1 MTNAMICWLQ
11 DVDERQVGRVGG
23 KGANLGRL
31 LHLGL
36 PVPPGFVVTTD
47 AYRAV
52 LAFPDLAAAGP
63 EQRRALLPTA
73 PLPDDISAAILDAY
87 RRLAAPAV
95 AVRSSG
101 TAEDLAAA
109 SFAGQHD
116 TFLNVAG
123 PDALLAAVRGCWA
136 SLWSERAVAYRRAQG
151 WDARDLALAVV
162 VQAMVPAER
171 AGVLFTADP
180 VSGRRDHLVIEAV
193 SGLGEAL
200 VSGQATPSRAVV
212 EKASLRLLAGDA
224 PLPVGAL
231 EDLARL
237 GLRIEG
243 AFGAPQDVEWAYA
256 DGGCVI
262 LQARPL
268 TAVPAVEAPSVAA
281 QTDTAPQGRRYSRV
295 QRAGAPNMLEHMPV
309 SPSPFDYALFYRPL
323 MARVLQ
329 ALRSL
334 GFATSALDEVFIAV
348 AEGVVQA
355 VPPSITPTLRV
366 LTLPPKLLAAL
377 RASPDDWLRECRAL
391 LVVPAQQIDTEDLAL
406 LSTDALLDRIA
417 TLQQRLVDLTVRR
430 FGVLAPRLLLTQTF
444 PLLLRLAVGR
454 AAPRLQADLLA
465 AVPCTTTAANQ
476 ELERLA
482 RLGRETPE
490 LRQIFVDEPP
500 ERVAERLRDV
510 AAGPAFLAALDAFLR
525 CYGYRESAMPA
536 AALPA
541 WRDDPRIV
549 YGLLKG
555 RAAST
560 QETSALNADDGQ
572 RAERTRQAL
581 VAALGRGR
589 LGPATRLLL
598 PLYLRRLAAARA
610 LIAFREDSHFALV
623 LAFPVIRRLALELG
637 RRLVA
642 RGALAEPGDI
652 FFLELEEIRRLG
664 PAAVV
669 QETVRRRHEARQSVA
684 GRATAVPAALLAQTA
699 TSGELHGAA
708 ASPGTATGPV
718 RVIREAHEFWMLQ
731 AGEVLVAPYTSP
743 AWTPLFALAR
753 AVVVDA
759 GGVASH
765 AAIVAREYG
774 IPAVMGTGRATR
786 VLRTGQHVLV
796 DGTRGRVVPL
806 DEGADIRGRRSALG
820 RQLNSS

>member
-1 MTNAMICWLQ
+1 MSRTVICWLDEVEER
-11 DVDERQVGRVGG
+11 DVDRVGG

-31 LHLGL
+31 LRLGL
-36 PVPPGFVVTTD
+36 PVPPGFVVTTN

-52 LAFPDLAAAGP
+52 LAAPDLAQTTP
-63 EQRRALLPTA
+63 DQRRARLPTT
-73 PLPDDISAAILDAY
+73 PLPDDVSAAIRDAY
-87 RRLAAPAV
+87 QRLAAPAV

-116 TFLNVAG
+116 TFLNVVG
-123 PDALLAAVRGCWA
+123 LEALLAAVRGCWA

-151 WDARDLALAVV
+151 WDARDVALAVV
-162 VQAMVPAER
+162 VQAMAPAEW

-180 VSGRRDHLVIEAV
+180 VSGRRDRLVVEAI

-200 VSGQATPSRAVV
+200 VSGQATPSRAVI
-212 EKASLRLLAGDA
+212 EKASLRLLEGDA
-224 PLPVGAL
+224 PLPRGAL
-231 EDLARL
+231 EELARL

-243 AFGAPQDVEWAYA
+243 AFGQPQDIEWAYA
-256 DGGCVI
+256 DGRCAI

-268 TAVPAVEAPSVAA
+268 TALPRDDASAGAAP
-281 QTDTAPQGRRYSRV
+281 DRRRYSRF
-295 QRAGAPNMLEHMPV
+295 QRAGAPQMLEHMPI
-309 SPSPFDYALFYRPL
+309 PPFPFDYALFYRPL

-334 GFATSALDEVFIAV
+334 GFATSALDAVFREV

-366 LTLPPKLLAAL
+366 LALPATLVAARRVDL
-377 RASPDDWLRECRAL
+377 GEWMADCRTTLMA
-391 LVVPAQQIDTEDLAL
+391 PAQQSDTADLARLSAEEL
-406 LSTDALLDRIA
+406 LERIV
-417 TLQQRLVDLTVRR
+417 TLHERLIDLTVRR
-430 FGVLAPRLLLTQTF
+430 FGVLAPRLVLGQTF

-454 AAPRLQADLLA
+454 DAPRLQTELLA
-465 AVPCTTTAANQ
+465 AVPCATTAMNE
-476 ELERLA
+476 ELGRLA
-482 RLGRETPE
+482 RLIRDTPE
-490 LRQIFVDEPP
+490 LRQVFRETPPAQVAVRLHTVGGGPALLAAVD
-500 ERVAERLRDV
+500 
-510 AAGPAFLAALDAFLR
+510 AFLAR
-525 CYGYRESAMPA
+525 YGYRESAMPG

-555 RAAST
+555 RAVGPADIRDT
-560 QETSALNADDGQ
+560 RAPDQDAVALEADDDERVN
-572 RAERTRQAL
+572 RARRTL
-581 VAALGRGR
+581 AALSRGR
-589 LGPATRLLL
+589 LGPAARLLL
-598 PLYLRRLAAARA
+598 PLTLRRLAAARA
-610 LIAFREDSHFALV
+610 LIAFREDSHFALFV
-623 LAFPVIRRLALELG
+623 AFPVIRRLALELG

-642 RGALAEPGDI
+642 QGVLADPEDI
-652 FFLELEEIRRLG
+652 FFLAPDEITELGAAADRRDT
-664 PAAVV
+664 VR
-669 QETVRRRHEARQSVA
+669 ETVRRRKEARRSAA
-684 GRATAVPAALLAQTA
+684 GRVTAIPVALLAQTA
-699 TSGELHGAA
+699 TGGELQGAA

-718 RVIREAHEFWMLQ
+718 RVIRAAHEFWTLQ

-743 AWTPLFALAR
+743 AWTPLFALAS

-774 IPAVMGTGRATR
+774 IPAVMGTGSATR
-786 VLRTGQHVLV
+786 VLHDGQRVLV

-806 DEGADIRGRRSALG
+806 AEGVDTPDRPDH
-820 RQLNSS
+820 